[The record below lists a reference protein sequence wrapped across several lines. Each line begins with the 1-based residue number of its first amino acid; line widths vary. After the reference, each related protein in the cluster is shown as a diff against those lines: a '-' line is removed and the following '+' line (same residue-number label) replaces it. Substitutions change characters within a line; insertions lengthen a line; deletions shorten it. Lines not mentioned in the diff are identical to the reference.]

1 MKLGN
6 DNLDISTYSY
16 DDLLKVLHLPIDR
29 PCTIADLGQAK
40 KLVLQMHPDKSHLPS
55 EYFLFYKRALDV
67 VVGLYQQN
75 MKVDQEITES
85 NTTYHHPAS
94 KHHTDGVT
102 KTIQKM
108 DPRVFQTTFNSLFE
122 TTIQS
127 KPDASKCAWFHEQ
140 SQLLDI
146 PVVRSMSDMNRHI
159 TTVKEQQKQ
168 NTMHVAKYQ
177 GVKMLEEVQGSASN
191 WHGEQNEDVEY
202 IASNTFSKLK
212 YDDLRR
218 VHRDE
223 TVFAVSERDWVQRE
237 NVKTMRQNREA
248 HILPLTKDMQAQ
260 EEEDSKKQQWMQR
273 EYQSK
278 MQIIENEE
286 KNKRFLSR
294 FLMLKG

>member
-1 MKLGN
+1 
-6 DNLDISTYSY
+6 
-16 DDLLKVLHLPIDR
+16 
-29 PCTIADLGQAK
+29 
-40 KLVLQMHPDKSHLPS
+40 
-55 EYFLFYKRALDV
+55 
-67 VVGLYQQN
+67 
-75 MKVDQEITES
+75 
-85 NTTYHHPAS
+85 
-94 KHHTDGVT
+94 
-102 KTIQKM
+102 
-108 DPRVFQTTFNSLFE
+108 
-122 TTIQS
+122 
-127 KPDASKCAWFHEQ
+127 
-140 SQLLDI
+140 
-146 PVVRSMSDMNRHI
+146 
-159 TTVKEQQKQ
+159 
-168 NTMHVAKYQ
+168 
-177 GVKMLEEVQGSASN
+177 MLEEVQGSASN